1 MFAVAPASKVKGPVA
16 FALVAIPMRELR
28 FHVSKPQWS
37 SMSAKNMRQALA
49 SGSHMTDPPQLEEFV
64 RRRPTAPTPKVAGH
78 TLSTVQF
85 APDQCA
91 LHTQRP
97 DTHSPA

>member
-1 MFAVAPASKVKGPVA
+1 MFAVALASKVKGPVA

-37 SMSAKNMRQALA
+37 SMSAKNMRQARA

-64 RRRPTAPTPKVAGH
+64 RRRPISPVAAR

>member
-37 SMSAKNMRQALA
+37 SMSAKNMRQARA
-49 SGSHMTDPPQLEEFV
+49 S
-64 RRRPTAPTPKVAGH
+64 RPEARTTNCWQPWSAARAPLSAHKVIEYADS
-78 TLSTVQF
+78 LRF
-85 APDQCA
+85 
-91 LHTQRP
+91 
-97 DTHSPA
+97 